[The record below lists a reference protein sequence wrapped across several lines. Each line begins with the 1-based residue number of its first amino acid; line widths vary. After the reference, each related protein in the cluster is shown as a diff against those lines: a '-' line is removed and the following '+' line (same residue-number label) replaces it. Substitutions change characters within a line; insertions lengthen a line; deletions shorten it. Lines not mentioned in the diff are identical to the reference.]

1 MDQLNRDEI
10 GQTMT
15 ESTADQVPSTAA
27 ADVVGAARRELEK
40 WRERVPRLVAALRE
54 RSEEVDR
61 LQAEVGALK
70 SAQAAPAV
78 VLDAHPLA
86 LEGVRAREAVI
97 AELEQELD
105 SLREANAGLQGAVH
119 ARSLTIGGLKRDL
132 QGWKD
137 KWHELARRL
146 DGAAED
152 GRVAELTSTN
162 NHLTRELAEVR
173 RTVTELTGERD
184 ALAARNADLFETT
197 GFATRQM
204 EVLADDLGELRS
216 QLKTLRADYEGAV
229 EACDRMRE
237 ERDAHAAR
245 SQDTRAEIAGLEAVL
260 QTLQAAASA
269 ASAAR
274 TAEERA
280 AADRLA
286 EREAEFAALTERLA
300 ESDRGMAELE
310 AARDAATVAR
320 DAALAALAEAERIRA
335 RTETA
340 CRAAEAACA
349 SAEVARATAEAD
361 RARAEAAA
369 HAARDELM
377 LGEKQATGQR
387 GRQQQLEHQLEER
400 SALVRSLEQELIGR
414 DQQLAR
420 AEAEQRELA
429 EAQAR
434 ADRRARESAEYVQ
447 QLDGRLERQ
456 KELLTSLET
465 ELAAAQQKQASA
477 ARHYEAELASR
488 ESAARAL
495 QMQVT
500 ALQDMLQ
507 AREGSNDAARGGAA
521 QGAEAPGAATAEPAR
536 AGRDDRTLRVLNQ
549 QLKDTRA
556 RNEEL
561 LQRVRELE
569 TRVLVSGEPRADD
582 DLTRIRGVGPRLAQH
597 LQALGVTRYQ
607 QIAELDLEALE
618 DPEHALAP
626 LKSRILRD
634 GWIEQ
639 ATALFRH

>member
-10 GQTMT
+10 GQTMA
-15 ESTADQVPSTAA
+15 ESTEHQASATVP

-54 RSEEVDR
+54 RSEEVER

-70 SAQAAPAV
+70 SAQPAPAV

-105 SLREANAGLQGAVH
+105 TLREANAGLQGAVH

-132 QGWKD
+132 QGWKE
-137 KWHELARRL
+137 KWQELARRL

-152 GRVAELTSTN
+152 SRVAELTSSN
-162 NHLTRELAEVR
+162 NHLTRELAEMR
-173 RTVTELTGERD
+173 RTVEELAGERD

-204 EVLADDLGELRS
+204 ELLADDLGELRG
-216 QLKTLRADYEGAV
+216 QLKTLRAEYDSALD
-229 EACDRMRE
+229 ACDRMRD
-237 ERDAHAAR
+237 ERDAHAIL
-245 SQDTRAEIAGLEAVL
+245 SQDSRAEIAGLEAAL

-269 ASAAR
+269 AGAAR
-274 TAEERA
+274 SAEERA

-286 EREAEFAALTERLA
+286 ARDAEFAQLTDRLA
-300 ESDRGMAELE
+300 ASALEIATLE
-310 AARDAATVAR
+310 AACDTATGAR
-320 DAALAALAEAERIRA
+320 DTALAALAEAERLRA
-335 RTETA
+335 RTEAA

-349 SAEVARATAEAD
+349 NAEAARAAADAE
-361 RARAEAAA
+361 RARAAADA
-369 HAARDELM
+369 QAARDALTA
-377 LGEKQATGQR
+377 GEQHVTGQR

-414 DQQLAR
+414 DQQLAQN
-420 AEAEQRELA
+420 EAEQRELA

-434 ADRRARESAEYVQ
+434 ADRRARESAEYVL

-456 KELLTSLET
+456 KDLLTSLET

-488 ESAARAL
+488 DTANRAL
-495 QMQVT
+495 QLQVT

-507 AREGSNDAARGGAA
+507 ARDRGGAA
-521 QGAEAPGAATAEPAR
+521 ASIEAPPGAEVAGAAGAEPAR
-536 AGRDDRTLRVLNQ
+536 AGRDDQTLRVLNQ

-569 TRVLVSGEPRADD
+569 TRVLVSGEALADD

-607 QIAELDLEALE
+607 QIAELEPDALD

-626 LKSRILRD
+626 LKSRIIRD